1 MLQKLKRLGTGSVA
15 VLAIGAYG
23 SMSATA
29 TTSGHFVSDLSHSV
43 IEITESGPH
52 QVQFSVDELPYIC
65 EKTAY
70 AGTTGANTATSLT
83 VVPTYDDCRTE
94 GGSAGEITASTNG
107 CTFVFASNSAAST
120 HAPTG
125 HATLTL
131 TCPAG
136 KAIALKHAGCEFIMP
151 PQSLKAGATF
161 TTTVNG
167 TTGKHELTVNTT
179 ATDITTH
186 YEAGAC
192 IFLGT
197 SHKGSM
203 VGSTTLKA
211 LNTAGEQVNYTAT

>member
-1 MLQKLKRLGTGSVA
+1 MLQKFKQLSAGSLV

-52 QVQFSVDELPYIC
+52 QVQFSVDEIPYIC

-70 AGTTGANTATSLT
+70 AGTTGASTATSLT

-107 CTFVFASNSAAST
+107 CAFVFASNSAASI
-120 HAPTG
+120 HVPTG

-136 KAIALKHAGCEFIMP
+136 KAIVLKHAGCEFVMP

-161 TTTVNG
+161 TTTVSA
-167 TTGKHELTVNTT
+167 TGKHELTVNTT
-179 ATDITTH
+179 VTDITTH

-197 SHKGSM
+197 SHKGAM

-211 LNTAGEQVNYTAT
+211 LNTAGEQVNFTAT